1 MVIDNQIRKSKVEE
15 ARMTTRESFVPPAS
29 AFAPGVP
36 PEQIVPRGY
45 VRPRRLVRSRPGFL
59 RKPVFG
65 LPCEP
70 HVLVRYAPR
79 HARQRLHALRTIVGG
94 RDGSR
99 FDSRQLAS

>member
-1 MVIDNQIRKSKVEE
+1 
-15 ARMTTRESFVPPAS
+15 MTTRESFIPLAS

-36 PEQIVPRGY
+36 PERIVPRGY
-45 VRPRRLVRSRPGFL
+45 ARPGRLVGSRPGLL

-79 HARQRLHALRTIVGG
+79 HARQRLHALRSIAGG